1 MPSYKV
7 LPTDRLRSEAMKAS
21 DAAAVFQIVGR
32 FECKEAD
39 VLADDA
45 YAFSVRLGDNGL
57 WTIFQRSN
65 DLHRD
70 DIPAHG

>member
-7 LPTDRLRSEAMKAS
+7 LPTHPARAGELKAR
-21 DAAAVFQIVGR
+21 DAAAVFHIVGR
-32 FECKEAD
+32 LECKEAD

-57 WTIFQRSN
+57 WTIFDRN
-65 DLHRD
+65 GDIRRD
-70 DIPAHG
+70 DVSAWG